1 MDEKNVLTYPHQ
13 EEIICLPHASYEEST
28 HRGTITST
36 ASTFPEKLWVLV
48 ESHQFKSIWWGQNGS
63 CIVIDQEIFQVEV
76 LGKKGSLRVFGTESM
91 KSFIRQLNMYG
102 FTKMQRDS
110 RRSPSLPEF
119 LAEEEAFV
127 AHRKLLCY
135 YSPYFRKD
143 HPELLKLC
151 KRRAAQKRRAVAA
164 HNPQEELNEGP
175 PRSSPDAQ
183 PMERMAAGPEKSLLR
198 EDPQAGTQPVP
209 SMGPP
214 PSKKACTQ
222 AQTGSTATLPDPT
235 AAPEREECQPLAP
248 SPLPPSSSPISGA
261 ASDPPAFNALPFK
274 APTFTPGSVWQAFA
288 QPPQESELQD
298 RETALHYLS
307 HCFAMAMLAAAKV
320 TSDNWGPWAVSH
332 CPTCTCSSHKA
343 APHCPTCTC
352 GSDRADA
359 EEQPAPKHGAHCTE

>member
-1 MDEKNVLTYPHQ
+1 TVGIESELSTVGTSADSSDPEGLAVSPGSPSDRLGQEKGTAWASKMDEKNVLTYPHQ

-151 KRRAAQKRRAVAA
+151 KRR
-164 HNPQEELNEGP
+164 
-175 PRSSPDAQ
+175 
-183 PMERMAAGPEKSLLR
+183 
-198 EDPQAGTQPVP
+198 
-209 SMGPP
+209 
-214 PSKKACTQ
+214 
-222 AQTGSTATLPDPT
+222 
-235 AAPEREECQPLAP
+235 
-248 SPLPPSSSPISGA
+248 
-261 ASDPPAFNALPFK
+261 
-274 APTFTPGSVWQAFA
+274 
-288 QPPQESELQD
+288 
-298 RETALHYLS
+298 
-307 HCFAMAMLAAAKV
+307 
-320 TSDNWGPWAVSH
+320 
-332 CPTCTCSSHKA
+332 
-343 APHCPTCTC
+343 
-352 GSDRADA
+352 
-359 EEQPAPKHGAHCTE
+359 

>member
-1 MDEKNVLTYPHQ
+1 MDEKNVQTYPCQ
-13 EEIICLPHASYEEST
+13 EEIKYIPHASYEEST
-28 HRGTITST
+28 RSSTTISA
-36 ASTFPEKLWVLV
+36 ASTFPEKLWVLA
-48 ESHQFKSIWWGQNGS
+48 ESHQFKSIWWGQNGR
-63 CIVIDQEIFQVEV
+63 CIVIDQEMFQIEV

-91 KSFIRQLNMYG
+91 KSFIRQLNVYG

-110 RRSPSLPEF
+110 KRSPSLPEF

-135 YSPYFRKD
+135 YNPNFRKD
-143 HPELLKLC
+143 HPELLELC
-151 KRRAAQKRRAVAA
+151 KRRVAQKRRAVAA
-164 HNPQEELNEGP
+164 PSPQEDLNEGP
-175 PRSSPDAQ
+175 PRNNADVQ
-183 PMERMAAGPEKSLLR
+183 PMEGLTAGPEKSLLTAN
-198 EDPQAGTQPVP
+198 PQAGTQTVP

-214 PSKKACTQ
+214 PPKQFKKAPIQ
-222 AQTGSTATLPDPT
+222 DQTGSAPTPPDPA

-248 SPLPPSSSPISGA
+248 SPLPLSSSPISDA
-261 ASDPPAFNALPFK
+261 IPPDYNTLPFK

-298 RETALHYLS
+298 PGAALHYLS
-307 HCFAMAMLAAAKV
+307 QCFAMAMLAAAKM
-320 TSDNWGPWAVSH
+320 TSANWGPWAVSH

-359 EEQPAPKHGAHCTE
+359 EEQPAP